1 MHTKFRAIAP
11 KLSLLSLNEAEPLI
25 SPRWLPTQ
33 RSANGGVAQL
43 ARLLLN
49 ALPEAE
55 REIIQACSELEMAEQ
70 FSTLFTTLLP
80 SAAEMVD
87 FPRSRPAAALALSR
101 TFGRATLASGS
112 SALQVSVHEVV
123 TVIAHYDFARLGIGT
138 EVGAPAALG
147 MLHELVRVAL
157 KSTSVPLTLGNITAA
172 AEVYKYL
179 KGRLTS
185 LHASHTPP
193 SERVAFLYRELGE
206 RRQHEAMMGRGA
218 GASSVGAVDS
228 GAGTGGGAGGASGGG
243 GYAPMYV
250 SAPVSYTHLTLP
262 TKRIV

>member
-1 MHTKFRAIAP
+1 MTASCLLLVGGMTFNLECQNLAPPVVVPPLSPVWFVHTKFRAIAP

-87 FPRSRPAAALALSR
+87 FPQSRPAAALALSR
-101 TFGRATLASGS
+101 CLLYTSPSPRDLRKSRMPS
-112 SALQVSVHEVV
+112 SA
-123 TVIAHYDFARLGIGT
+123 
-138 EVGAPAALG
+138 
-147 MLHELVRVAL
+147 
-157 KSTSVPLTLGNITAA
+157 
-172 AEVYKYL
+172 
-179 KGRLTS
+179 
-185 LHASHTPP
+185 
-193 SERVAFLYRELGE
+193 
-206 RRQHEAMMGRGA
+206 
-218 GASSVGAVDS
+218 
-228 GAGTGGGAGGASGGG
+228 
-243 GYAPMYV
+243 
-250 SAPVSYTHLTLP
+250 
-262 TKRIV
+262 